1 MIFSH
6 AIIIRLFFEPEDP
19 RASWRLAFF
28 EAMALPCLQRQ
39 TCPDFEI
46 WIRCHPA
53 HRSRLEALDPRIRTF
68 RDQPRREDAEIGL
81 MALASLAGDGA
92 DLPRVDIQ
100 TRHDSDDLVSRH
112 YVARIRKEVEKAAP
126 GPLVVSFQPF
136 KLDLATLRRHRMATR
151 YHERRCSMFL
161 SLYQPDKSD
170 YRYIYDYNHRL
181 IWAAFSRVAT
191 VPEGYCDLVIHGG
204 NCHTKLEP
212 RDEPI

>member
-1 MIFSH
+1 MPLTH

-19 RASWRLAFF
+19 RAAWRLAFF

-39 TCPDFEI
+39 TCGDFEI

-53 HRSRLEALDPRIRTF
+53 HRGRLETMDRRIRTF

-81 MALASLAGDGA
+81 TALAALAGDGA

-112 YVARIRKEVEKAAP
+112 YVARIRKEVEKIDS

-136 KLDLATLRRHRMATR
+136 KLDLFSLRRHSMATR
-151 YHERRCSMFL
+151 YHARRCSMFL
-161 SLYQPDKSD
+161 SLYQPDKAD
-170 YRYIYDYNHRL
+170 YRFIYDYNHRL
-181 IWAAFSRVAT
+181 IWKDFPRAVT
-191 VPEGYCDLVIHGG
+191 VGEGYCDLVVHGR
-204 NCHTKLEP
+204 NCHTKIEKTDQL
-212 RDEPI
+212 I